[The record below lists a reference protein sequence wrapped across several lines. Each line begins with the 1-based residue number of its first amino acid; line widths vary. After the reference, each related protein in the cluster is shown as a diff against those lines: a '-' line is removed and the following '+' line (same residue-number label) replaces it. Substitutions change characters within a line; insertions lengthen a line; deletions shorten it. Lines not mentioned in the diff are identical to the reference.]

1 MVQAASFIEY
11 DEKNNELTIST
22 QGKELIEKL
31 KKDTKDAKHKRHIG
45 ILRLPGN
52 FKCHI
57 NKEKNLSHNLN

>member
-31 KKDTKDAKHKRHIG
+31 KKDKKTQ
-45 ILRLPGN
+45 N
-52 FKCHI
+52 I
-57 NKEKNLSHNLN
+57 NDT